1 MLIDKFILFN
11 ENCFNNNLAKGAL
24 IVYSWLGTLLNQSI
38 TSARPPSLDR
48 WRRLRAGNEPKC
60 ANPCEHCPTRCN
72 LVPHQTDF
80 MLIYINL

>member
-11 ENCFNNNLAKGAL
+11 ENCFNNNLAKSAL

-38 TSARPPSLDR
+38 TSARPSSLE
-48 WRRLRAGNEPKC
+48 RRRGLRAGNGPKC
-60 ANPCEHCPTRCN
+60 VNPCEHCPTRCN